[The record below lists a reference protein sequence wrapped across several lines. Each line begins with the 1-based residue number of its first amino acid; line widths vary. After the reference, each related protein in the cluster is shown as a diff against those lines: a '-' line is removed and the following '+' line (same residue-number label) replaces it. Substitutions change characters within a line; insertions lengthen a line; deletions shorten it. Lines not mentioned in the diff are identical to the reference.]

1 MQIVRRDT
9 VRRWSLRVVE
19 RAGGHYLLMQ
29 HEDSTV
35 PVIKFL
41 ASDLGQ
47 SMRIVD
53 RVIERETQG
62 VAT

>member
-9 VRRWSLRVVE
+9 IRKWSLRVVK
-19 RAGGHYLLMQ
+19 RSGGHYLLMI
-29 HEDSTV
+29 HDDSTV

-41 ASDLGQ
+41 AVDLAQ

-53 RVIERETQG
+53 RVVEREG
-62 VAT
+62 SAA